1 MKILISIVLLIASCG
16 NEGPRGNTRIN
27 IQNQEAVKMNVSDT
41 TELATFGAGCFWCV
55 EAVYLSIDGV
65 TSVKSGYCGGQTKNP
80 TYKEVCSGNTGHA
93 EVCQITFD
101 PRKISYP
108 QLLEVFFGVHD
119 PTTLN
124 RQGNDIGTQY
134 RSVIFHHSELQR
146 SIALQAI
153 EAARSSGNWQDEIV
167 TELSPFNHFYPAEE
181 YHDNYFALNGTQP
194 YCQMVVR
201 PKVEKFKKTFHD
213 LLKNQ

>member
-1 MKILISIVLLIASCG
+1 MKILLSLVLLIASCG
-16 NEGPRGNTRIN
+16 GESPQDNNRIT
-27 IQNQEAVKMNVSDT
+27 IQNQEALEMTLSDT

-65 TSVKSGYCGGQTKNP
+65 TAVKSGYCGGQTIHP

-93 EVCQITFD
+93 EVCQITYN
-101 PRKISYP
+101 PKKVSYA

-146 SIALQAI
+146 NIALQAI
-153 EAARSSGNWQDEIV
+153 EAARSSGNWKDEVV
-167 TELSPFNHFYPAEE
+167 TELLPFTQFYPAEE
-181 YHDNYFALNGTQP
+181 YHDNYFALNGNQP

-201 PKVEKFKKTFHD
+201 PKVDKFKKTFHD
-213 LLKNQ
+213 LLKHQ